1 MTIRRFSLA
10 EWESSPLSRRRLD
23 LGGLQAEQAAVRAI
37 CEGVRTRGDEALAEF
52 SRRFDGWDPGAS
64 GYRVPKAEMERA
76 IQDLPAADREAL
88 EFAADRI
95 QTFHER
101 QTFEPVLGT
110 ESLRLLTRPV
120 RRAAVYVPGGRAAY
134 PSTVLM
140 GAIPARVAGVKEVVV
155 VSPPGPGG
163 AIAPAILAAA
173 LIAGVDEVYRL
184 GGAQAIAALAHGT
197 ETIARVDV
205 VVGPGNVYV
214 MLAKR
219 EVFGLVGL
227 DSLAGPTE
235 IMLVADQS
243 ARPDYVA
250 ADLASQLEHDPMA
263 WAVLVTDSPALAARV
278 EEEFVSLLAGLDR
291 ASVIGSAHCCIV
303 EVAHL
308 EEAMR
313 VVNEFAPEHL
323 ELLVAE
329 PQRLL
334 ALVENAGA
342 VFLGPYAPVSLGD
355 YVAGPNHTL
364 PTSGSARFSSPL
376 GVYNFLKRTSVADL
390 GRADLDLLQQACIA
404 MARMEGLTAHAHAV
418 EVRLE

>member
-163 AIAPAILAAA
+163 AIPPAILAAS

-355 YVAGPNHTL
+355 YVAGPNPTL